1 MEMAQYIMH
10 ILKSQL
16 MVVFSWG
23 FHNARAV
30 ENGLAFDVQADSGP
44 KGLTAGT
51 LGAVKVAEFG
61 NND

>member
-44 KGLTAGT
+44 NGPTAGT
-51 LGAVKVAEFG
+51 LGAIKVAEFG